1 MFLKFT
7 YLISLNQFI
16 IFFSRACSEPNR
28 DYPRWDF
35 DWTSWKLLGTGKI
48 QCENIVY
55 PIVYFDECD
64 KAYIHYIIEHPDES
78 IKMGVKF

>member
-16 IFFSRACSEPNR
+16 IFFSRACR
-28 DYPRWDF
+28 DF
-35 DWTSWKLLGTGKI
+35 DRICKESWKLLGTGKI

-55 PIVYFDECD
+55 PIVDFDECD